1 VQCDTDLLS
10 VSPTYGDAVR
20 PLAMNG
26 NGLLLAGPGLA
37 AGGDFE
43 LPRTLFAL
51 PSEARAANFG
61 RDRADQ
67 TLLCLPTDVP
77 APNKERYQEQLN
89 QTLIRLAMELDGR
102 LIVYFASRNSL
113 KEGAQG
119 IRNMLERNGILVLAQ
134 GIDGSAQ
141 HIWRRFN
148 NERRAVLLGGGGYW
162 KSEIEPARRSY
173 CIVIPRLPIPA
184 ESDPV
189 HRARSERWDD
199 RYGRYFIPSAAQRM
213 RIALSRLAWSHEER
227 NAIVLFDR
235 RAHTGDD
242 GHAVLA
248 TLPRCQEVYASA
260 HEIVREVSE
269 WIGPA

>member
-1 VQCDTDLLS
+1 MASCSRGQ
-10 VSPTYGDAVR
+10 VSPPVATSSS
-20 PLAMNG
+20 
-26 NGLLLAGPGLA
+26 
-37 AGGDFE
+37 
-43 LPRTLFAL
+43 PRALFAL
-51 PSEARAANFG
+51 PTEARAANFG
-61 RDRADQ
+61 RDRAEQ

-77 APNKERYQEQLN
+77 APNREHYQEQLN
-89 QTLIRLAMELDGR
+89 QTLIRLAQELDGR

-113 KEGAQG
+113 KAGAQG
-119 IRNMLERNGILVLAQ
+119 IRSMLERNGILLLAQ

-141 HIWRRFN
+141 QIWRRFN
-148 NERRAVLLGGGGYW
+148 SERRAVLLGGGGYW
-162 KSEIEPARRSY
+162 TSEIEPVRRSC
-173 CIVIPRLPIPA
+173 CIVIPRLPLPA

-189 HRARSERWDD
+189 HQARGERWDD
-199 RYGRYFIPSAAQRM
+199 PYERYFLPTAAQRM

-248 TLPRCQEVYASA
+248 TLPRCQELRAPA
-260 HEIVREVSE
+260 HEIMREVSD